1 MKPAKTFQTLAW
13 FAGLSLACLWPDEA
27 GRWRM
32 DHDYYRLP
40 ILRALL
46 AEPMEEGTVATFGS
60 SRTVRAWRPEW
71 VSERLG
77 RPVVNLGLQQGGRV
91 GAYYLLR
98 DLVDSG
104 KAPAVAVVEVNHG
117 DELLTW
123 KRLPDGREISADT
136 KLVPG
141 LVPAGA
147 IPGMA
152 AGWPFG
158 AESLEIIARTASRGP
173 GAAWRHFD
181 YALRGVGWD
190 KDAATVEKAVA
201 ADGWEDFAWS
211 GTKATPKAVADRQ
224 GWDLDK
230 VLEKRQDYE
239 VLSDDRY
246 RRPRHFAN
254 EIAALCEAHDIRLFW
269 VFLPS
274 LMENPLSAEQEQL
287 YGSLGDGV
295 LAMDRPTIQRY
306 FTSPI
311 WHNSGHVSTRGTRF
325 LSRWLAD
332 ALTTALGD

>member
-1 MKPAKTFQTLAW
+1 MTPAKTYRTLAW
-13 FAGLSLACLWPDEA
+13 FACLSLACLWPDEA

-46 AEPMEEGTVATFGS
+46 DEPMKEGTVAMLGS
-60 SRTVRAWRPEW
+60 SRTVRAWKPEW

-104 KAPAVAVVEVNHG
+104 NAPAVAVVEVNHG
-117 DELLTW
+117 DEILTW
-123 KRLPDGREISADT
+123 KRLPDGRETSADT

-158 AESLEIIARTASRGP
+158 SESLEIIARTASRGP

-181 YALRGVGWD
+181 YALRGVGWEE
-190 KDAATVEKAVA
+190 DAATVGKAVA
-201 ADGWEDFAWS
+201 AGGWEDFAWS
-211 GTKATPKAVADRQ
+211 GTKATPKVVAERQ
-224 GWDLDK
+224 TWNLDQ
-230 VLEKRQDYE
+230 VLAQRQDYA
-239 VLSDDRY
+239 VLTKDRY
-246 RRPRHFAN
+246 RRPRHFA
-254 EIAALCEAHDIRLFW
+254 EKIAALCEAEGIRLYW
-269 VFLPS
+269 VFLPA
-274 LMENPLSAEQEQL
+274 LMEKPLSLEQEEL

-295 LAMDRPTIQRY
+295 LRMDRPTIESY
-306 FTSPI
+306 FTMPI

-332 ALTTALGD
+332 TLAAAHGD